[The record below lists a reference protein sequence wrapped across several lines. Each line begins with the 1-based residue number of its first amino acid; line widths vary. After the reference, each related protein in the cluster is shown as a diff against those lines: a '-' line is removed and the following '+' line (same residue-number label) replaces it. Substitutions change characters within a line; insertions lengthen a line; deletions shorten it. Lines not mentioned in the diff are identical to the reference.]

1 MKKIERPLLNS
12 ERAILLR
19 PGLLVG
25 AGGFSE
31 TVIPAKGEARVSG
44 LAQRVAEGMGTLG
57 KYSRMMSEAASTPA
71 LNDLIPRG
79 LRNGP
84 RLKAGVT

>member
-12 ERAILLR
+12 ERTVLLR
-19 PGLLVG
+19 SGLLVG

-57 KYSRMMSEAASTPA
+57 TNCGTMSEAAATPA
-71 LNDLIPRG
+71 LNDLIPRE
-79 LRNGP
+79 LRNRP

>member
-1 MKKIERPLLNS
+1 MKKIERPLLNG

-19 PGLLVG
+19 SGLLVG
-25 AGGFSE
+25 AGSFSE

-57 KYSRMMSEAASTPA
+57 KYSRMMSEAAATPA

>member
-19 PGLLVG
+19 SGLLVG
-25 AGGFSE
+25 AGGFSA

-44 LAQRVAEGMGTLG
+44 LAI
-57 KYSRMMSEAASTPA
+57 ASC
-71 LNDLIPRG
+71 
-79 LRNGP
+79 
-84 RLKAGVT
+84 

>member
-1 MKKIERPLLNS
+1 MKKIERPLLNG

-19 PGLLVG
+19 SGLLVG
-25 AGGFSE
+25 AGSFSE

-57 KYSRMMSEAASTPA
+57 KYSRMMIEAASTPGGREEV
-71 LNDLIPRG
+71 PRRSW
-79 LRNGP
+79 LH
-84 RLKAGVT
+84 